1 MCSSAKSSPVKLCGF
16 GNHKSSASG
25 SMIFLFFGSINLH
38 KFISF
43 DLIFFSFV
51 RALQILSVCGPDI
64 LTIAIPLGPFPE
76 DNAKIYLSTAKQ
88 LYKEFVAVRKNK
100 NTNALYVA
108 SVPIAIN
115 NNTGINLFP
124 L

>member
-1 MCSSAKSSPVKLCGF
+1 MC
-16 GNHKSSASG
+16 
-25 SMIFLFFGSINLH
+25 
-38 KFISF
+38 
-43 DLIFFSFV
+43 
-51 RALQILSVCGPDI
+51 Q
-64 LTIAIPLGPFPE
+64 PE

-115 NNTGINLFP
+115 NITGINRKNDVINTLKNILDLVP
-124 L
+124 EPTPVS